1 MYLFAWLLVPSTTA
15 PASAPQGLLNS
26 TNMPPQQQ
34 IMMTKSTA
42 RLGIRMHSFQLNDLE
57 SETSGLGIVEF
68 EVVVGI
74 TVIGLG
80 TTLVG
85 VIGSGVVGSGTGGQ
99 H

>member
-1 MYLFAWLLVPSTTA
+1 
-15 PASAPQGLLNS
+15 
-26 TNMPPQQQ
+26 
-34 IMMTKSTA
+34 MMTKSTA
-42 RLGIRMHSFQLNDLE
+42 RLGIRMYSFQLNDLE

>member
-1 MYLFAWLLVPSTTA
+1 MY
-15 PASAPQGLLNS
+15 
-26 TNMPPQQQ
+26 
-34 IMMTKSTA
+34 
-42 RLGIRMHSFQLNDLE
+42 SFQLNDLE